1 MMPSYSE
8 RTISATSPLH
18 ESGGAAPTP
27 IVIAAVISATT
38 IVQDN
43 ETVQA
48 AAEEIPSSEEL
59 SAHISDIP
67 EGNNI
72 VESIPID
79 ENHVVDTDFGT
90 GVTHVE
96 HVEVT
101 ASGDPV

>member
-1 MMPSYSE
+1 M
-8 RTISATSPLH
+8 
-18 ESGGAAPTP
+18 
-27 IVIAAVISATT
+27 ISATT